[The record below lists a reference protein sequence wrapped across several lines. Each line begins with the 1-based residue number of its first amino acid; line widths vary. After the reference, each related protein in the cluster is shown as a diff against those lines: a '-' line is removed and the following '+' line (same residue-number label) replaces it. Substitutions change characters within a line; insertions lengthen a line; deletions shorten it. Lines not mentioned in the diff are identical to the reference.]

1 MKWVIFTGTWRLVN
15 KEVENDVR
23 QAARRVFENGDGLVT
38 GGLQALIILP
48 WMNF

>member
-1 MKWVIFTGTWRLVN
+1 MKWIIFTGIWRLTN

-38 GGLQALIILP
+38 GGG
-48 WMNF
+48 NGC